1 MEVGDVVKFVGG
13 VRVDGG
19 ATYRVVDIYRDNV
32 SVLPIRPPLPGEP
45 EPLVICARNY
55 ELEVIAKGTKH

>member
-1 MEVGDVVKFVGG
+1 M
-13 VRVDGG
+13 DGG
-19 ATYRVVDIYRDNV
+19 ATYRVVEIYKENV

-45 EPLVICARNY
+45 EPLVICARQY